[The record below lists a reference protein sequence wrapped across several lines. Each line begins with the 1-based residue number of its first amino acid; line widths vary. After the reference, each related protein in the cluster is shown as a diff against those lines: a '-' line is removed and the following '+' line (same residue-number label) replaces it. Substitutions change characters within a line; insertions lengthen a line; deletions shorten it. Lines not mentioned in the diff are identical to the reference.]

1 MPTQGGPA
9 QPVVVSSGPIAGG
22 PAIPVQAMTDAT
34 ADRAIQGGPAIAVY
48 DATAEVNAG
57 TRAMQGGPA
66 IPMAVRASGGGGAA
80 GGPAIPVYVVSGSF
94 SGGGVTH
101 FKRGMKIGLAGAYT
115 YAKDR

>member
-9 QPVVVSSGPIAGG
+9 QPVVVASSGPIAGG
-22 PAIPVQAMTDAT
+22 PAIPVQAMTEAT
-34 ADRAIQGGPAIAVY
+34 ADRGVAGGPAIAVY

-57 TRAMQGGPA
+57 TRKVQGGPA
-66 IPMAVRASGGGGAA
+66 IPMVLRAGGGGAV

>member
-9 QPVVVSSGPIAGG
+9 QPVVVSSGPVAGG
-22 PAIPVQAMTDAT
+22 PAIPVQAMTDVT

-48 DATAEVNAG
+48 DATAEVTAG
-57 TRAMQGGPA
+57 TRAVQGGPA
-66 IPMAVRASGGGGAA
+66 IPMALRAGGGGAA

-94 SGGGVTH
+94 AGAGGTH